1 LPPEVKGEGRELR
14 YQVLHEDGNH
24 GMADAPLMDAMR
36 AGGGGSSRGGGGELD
51 SQL

>member
-14 YQVLHEDGNH
+14 YQVLHEEGNH
-24 GMADAPLMDAMR
+24 GMAGAPLMDVSR
-36 AGGGGSSRGGGGELD
+36 ARDGSTRGGGGELD